1 MFIFLTNEEAII
13 MAVTNGVNK
22 DTVAVIAGALAAMGI
37 GFSRIKA
44 IRPAARQSWADSAKV
59 IALRKF

>member
-1 MFIFLTNEEAII
+1 

-37 GFSRIKA
+37 
-44 IRPAARQSWADSAKV
+44 RPAARQNWTDSAKV

>member
-1 MFIFLTNEEAII
+1 

-22 DTVAVIAGALAAMGI
+22 DTVAVIAGALAAMGV

-44 IRPAARQSWADSAKV
+44 IRPAARQNWTDSAKV
-59 IALRKF
+59 IALKKF

>member
-1 MFIFLTNEEAII
+1 

-44 IRPAARQSWADSAKV
+44 IRPAARPARHQSPSKSASPC
-59 IALRKF
+59 

>member
-1 MFIFLTNEEAII
+1 

-44 IRPAARQSWADSAKV
+44 IRPAARQGGCPEKILIIFDTRG
-59 IALRKF
+59 ALINGNF